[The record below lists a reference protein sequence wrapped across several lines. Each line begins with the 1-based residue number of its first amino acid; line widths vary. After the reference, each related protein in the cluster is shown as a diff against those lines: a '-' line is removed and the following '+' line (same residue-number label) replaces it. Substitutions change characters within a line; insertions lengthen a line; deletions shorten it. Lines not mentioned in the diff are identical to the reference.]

1 MEDMDEIVGDL
12 LEGLDTITIVVE
24 ETIEQP
30 DEAEGLAVVAV
41 GVEAEVEV
49 EVVEAEAVAVVEGV
63 DS

>member
-1 MEDMDEIVGDL
+1 MEDMGEIVGDL

-30 DEAEGLAVVAV
+30 DEAEELAVVAV
-41 GVEAEVEV
+41 EVEVEV